1 MAYVNKQKINWWAKA
16 TFKNA
21 QLWKIKKNIE
31 HINDQLHMNILK
43 VHKIC
48 NKPSSKR
55 WQKLTAKHS

>member
-1 MAYVNKQKINWWAKA
+1 MSIIDEQKQHLKMHSCEK
-16 TFKNA
+16 
-21 QLWKIKKNIE
+21 LKKNIE

-43 VHKIC
+43 VHKVC